1 MRAALCVLALPMF
14 AAAQSEP
21 GGVPRVVAT
30 AATRLL
36 DDADPR
42 VRGEAAIVAAQ
53 MGDAANHAVVVAI
66 AKDRDPAARQ
76 RGLVALGLQATAGVT
91 TVLDEQLADL
101 SARSEPESI
110 AAAFALGLLPPD
122 HSPTTTSRV
131 LTSFLH
137 GNLRRQRDALL
148 ALLLGM
154 ASQPQIQQTAA
165 LRQLLNDD
173 SLRDPVVRAEALKLL
188 LPVDRTFDEPKARRM
203 LERGSR
209 EERVTLLTWLSD
221 DGGTLAAPLAGA
233 LQRIAEESEHA
244 DERARALAVLTR
256 LHHLP
261 ALEIA
266 ARALRST
273 NPAECRQAMRAVLTI
288 GGAPMRGVLDQRVV
302 DETDAVRKAAMLE
315 SFDAPPSAA
324 LLAQAGRLAADTRQP
339 EALRVAATRMLARAE
354 PERARPLLRDL
365 FRGARRDDSLAGLA
379 TDMLRGGDAPP
390 LARLFEGT
398 PDARLEPERWC
409 ALLGAE
415 HPVAVRELLQ
425 RLSDPSG
432 DAAGRA
438 AALAAWRRAR
448 VLHVPRPIA
457 GQAPAALVAL
467 LGT

>member
-1 MRAALCVLALPMF
+1 M
-14 AAAQSEP
+14 
-21 GGVPRVVAT
+21 PRVVAT

-36 DDADPR
+36 ADPDPR
-42 VRGEAAIVAAQ
+42 VRGEAAIVVAQ
-53 MGDAANHAVVVAI
+53 MGDAANHGTIVTI

-76 RGLVALGLQATAGVT
+76 RGLVALGLQATAGIG
-91 TVLDEQLADL
+91 TVLDDQLADL

-154 ASQPQIQQTAA
+154 GSHPQTAQAAA

-188 LPVDRTFDEPKARRM
+188 LPVDRTFDEQKARRM

-209 EERVTLLTWLSD
+209 EERIALLAWLGD
-221 DGGTLAAPLAGA
+221 DSGPLAAALVGLLQHLAEQG
-233 LQRIAEESEHA
+233 EHA
-244 DERARALAVLTR
+244 DERARALAVLSR

-273 NPAECRQAMRAVLTI
+273 NPDECRQAMRAVLTI
-288 GGAPMRGVLDQRVV
+288 GGAPMRGALDQRVV
-302 DETDAVRKAAMLE
+302 DETDADRKAAMLE
-315 SFDAPPSAA
+315 SFDAPPSAS
-324 LLAQAGRLAADTRQP
+324 LLAQAARLAGDTRQP
-339 EALRVAATRMLARAE
+339 ELLRVAATRMLARSE

-365 FRGARRDDSLAGLA
+365 FRTVRREDALPGLA
-379 TDMLRGGDAPP
+379 TDMLRGDDAPP

-398 PDARLEPERWC
+398 PDARLEPARWC

-415 HPVAVRELLQ
+415 HPVAIRDLLQ
-425 RLSDPSG
+425 RLSDPAG
-432 DAAGRA
+432 DAAGRG

-448 VLHVPRPIA
+448 VLHVPRPVG
-457 GQAPAALVAL
+457 GQAPAVLVAL
-467 LGT
+467 LGS